1 MTQQSYEE
9 NRYLLESYRSARQR
23 LYAYMKKLEARLR
36 AAQEPSE
43 TDSLERRLLTLY
55 GELDDTAVAIRALED
70 YCRVAEEAGFSS
82 GRTSGGG
89 AGETPAEAS
98 GDQTAAKAGQAHGAR
113 LPAGEVCVPAEDA
126 RTAQEAASSAQED
139 AAGTDGT
146 PAAHAAARL
155 RAGARR
161 EGRVCRRS

>member
-82 GRTSGGG
+82 G
-89 AGETPAEAS
+89 ETPAEAS